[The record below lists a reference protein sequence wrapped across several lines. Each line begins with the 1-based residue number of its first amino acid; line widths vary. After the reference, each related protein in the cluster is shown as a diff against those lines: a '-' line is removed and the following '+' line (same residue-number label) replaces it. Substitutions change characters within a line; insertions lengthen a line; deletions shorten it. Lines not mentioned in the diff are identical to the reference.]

1 MNKIRQETAKSLG
14 KVASKVGDKA
24 IDTTCIGFAYEPD
37 IPQALL
43 TRRVN
48 QKLSI
53 RKNEEKNAVV
63 P

>member
-1 MNKIRQETAKSLG
+1 MKNIQKHLMNKLRQETAKSLG

-37 IPQALL
+37 LPQALL

-48 QKLSI
+48 QKL
-53 RKNEEKNAVV
+53 EETI
-63 P
+63 